1 MLVFF
6 LPGTFFESGVQDIH
20 CASLISQLP
29 GSLNLGR
36 SEGSSSR
43 RVVDTS
49 SREPFSGGSDNAN
62 YETALKGI
70 DGLRINNNAGDETA
84 ATPQLNGDDV
94 EPKAKLSD

>member
-1 MLVFF
+1 MLFFF
-6 LPGTFFESGVQDIH
+6 LLGYLLLSRDVH
-20 CASLISQLP
+20 CDPLISQLP

-84 ATPQLNGDDV
+84 ATPQSNGDDV
-94 EPKAKLSD
+94 EPQSKAL